1 MQYAIHSPPPAVGFF
16 KSKHFQIHLAA
27 VSKPRWL
34 TRLMIKWLFEF
45 EWEDV

>member
-1 MQYAIHSPPPAVGFF
+1 MQYVIYDPPPKVGQFT
-16 KSKHFQIHLAA
+16 SKHLQISLAA

-45 EWEDV
+45 EWRDA

>member
-1 MQYAIHSPPPAVGFF
+1 MQYAIYSPPPAVGWF
-16 KSKHFQIHLAA
+16 KSKHLQIHLAA
-27 VSKPRWL
+27 VNKLRWL